1 MQNKPTKAV
10 LDQAMRYVDCNIPTL
25 INNGGCA
32 IFAKML
38 SEHLTKYGIPHKI
51 IFLVDDNLEDSI
63 QKVRNENFSIYLNN
77 IREKKEDDEDIGCSH
92 CITQIDD
99 YYIDEKF
106 EVSYDELVSIIR
118 DSKHWSDVFDHSC
131 IPKIEEYLDKA
142 FEKIAK
148 EKNPRFVISE
158 KVRLTKHTQHEHFA
172 QEFMSCVL

>member
-1 MQNKPTKAV
+1 
-10 LDQAMRYVDCNIPTL
+10 MRYVDCNIPTL

-51 IFLVDDNLEDSI
+51 IFLVDDNLEDNI

-77 IREKKEDDEDIGCSH
+77 IREKKESDEDICCSH

-99 YYIDEKF
+99 YYLDSEGIVEDVDFEKF
-106 EVSYDELVSIIR
+106 EVSYDELVNIIR

-131 IPKIEEYLDKA
+131 IPKIQEYLDKA
-142 FEKIAK
+142 FKKIAK
-148 EKNPRFVISE
+148 EENPKFVISE
-158 KVRLTKHTQHEHFA
+158 KVPLTKHTHHEAFV